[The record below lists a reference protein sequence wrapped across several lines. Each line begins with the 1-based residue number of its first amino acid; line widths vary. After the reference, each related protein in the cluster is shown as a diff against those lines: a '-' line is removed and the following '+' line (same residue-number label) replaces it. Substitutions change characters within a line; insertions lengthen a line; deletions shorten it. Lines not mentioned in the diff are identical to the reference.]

1 MSLFGI
7 LNIGSSALAVQQA
20 ALQVTG
26 NNLANAADP
35 NYAEE
40 TVEES
45 PGIDAPSGPNGQ
57 LLGSGVSIDTIQR
70 QVDLALQERL
80 NGATSDS
87 SSAST
92 LQSWAG
98 QIQSTFNALSG
109 TADIGTQI
117 NTFFQDWSTLAG
129 TPGSAG
135 QQAVVIQDGQ
145 SLADSLNDLSGNLGT
160 ISTNLQQAISQDV
173 QQVNQLTSQI
183 ATLNGQITAAQG
195 SSSSQANSLLDQRDA
210 DLNQLSTLANVQT
223 STQPNGSVDVFLG
236 GQALISGTSSQSLNA
251 STYTNNGHIDS
262 QVTFA
267 SGATATITSGE
278 IGGMLQ
284 SQQLVD
290 STTDSVNSLASNLI
304 SAVNNIY
311 SSGQGSE
318 GYSTV
323 TGSNAVLDPTQPLSS
338 SASGL
343 SFPVNAGSFTLT
355 QTNSASGQPTQT
367 TIYVNQNTT
376 LTSLVNNLNG
386 ISGIQASVNNNGQ
399 LTIQSTDPDVTFSF
413 SNDSS
418 GVLSALGINTF
429 FTGSNASSIGV
440 NSQVASNPSLLASS
454 SVDSASG
461 TVVAGGNAN
470 AIGNLVN
477 TPLSSL
483 NGASIGDSYD
493 SLIETIGSAAASA
506 TNNASTA
513 STVQQSLQA
522 QEQTL
527 SGVSTDQEALNMIVE
542 QRSYESAAE
551 FISTINTMMQT
562 LLTIT

>member
-251 STYTNNGHIDS
+251 STYSNNGHIDS

>member
-429 FTGSNASSIGV
+429 FTGSNASNIGV